1 MRGIIGVEAMVRHGK
16 KLSEGK
22 EKEGEGEG
30 RCISP
35 VQPDP
40 FSLGLWYDSFRGGIM
55 FIYKCINVLAVFPT
69 PVSKQTLKIKSNR
82 LKGMVNADLMQMFCW
97 TA

>member
-1 MRGIIGVEAMVRHGK
+1 MSGMDWVRGIIGVEAMVRHGK

-22 EKEGEGEG
+22 EKGGEG

-40 FSLGLWYDSFRGGIM
+40 FSLGH
-55 FIYKCINVLAVFPT
+55 
-69 PVSKQTLKIKSNR
+69 
-82 LKGMVNADLMQMFCW
+82 
-97 TA
+97 

>member
-1 MRGIIGVEAMVRHGK
+1 MSGMDWVRGIIGVEAMVRHGK

-22 EKEGEGEG
+22 EKEGEG

-40 FSLGLWYDSFRGGIM
+40 FSLGLWYDSFRGGLCL
-55 FIYKCINVLAVFPT
+55 FISV
-69 PVSKQTLKIKSNR
+69 
-82 LKGMVNADLMQMFCW
+82 
-97 TA
+97 

>member
-1 MRGIIGVEAMVRHGK
+1 MDWVRGIIGVEAMVRHGK

-22 EKEGEGEG
+22 EKEKEGEG

-40 FSLGLWYDSFRGGIM
+40 FSLGLWYDSFRGGGVM
-55 FIYKCINVLAVFPT
+55 FIYVLEDFPPT
-69 PVSKQTLKIKSNR
+69 LVWKQTLKIESNR
-82 LKGMVNADLMQMFCW
+82 E
-97 TA
+97 

>member
-1 MRGIIGVEAMVRHGK
+1 MDWVRGIIGVEAMVRHGK

-40 FSLGLWYDSFRGGIM
+40 FSLGLW
-55 FIYKCINVLAVFPT
+55 
-69 PVSKQTLKIKSNR
+69 
-82 LKGMVNADLMQMFCW
+82 
-97 TA
+97 

>member
-1 MRGIIGVEAMVRHGK
+1 MDWVRGIIGVEAMVRHGK

-40 FSLGLWYDSFRGGIM
+40 FSLGLWYDSFRGGDYVYLSM
-55 FIYKCINVLAVFPT
+55 YKCTRSFSN
-69 PVSKQTLKIKSNR
+69 SCIKTNTQ
-82 LKGMVNADLMQMFCW
+82 N
-97 TA
+97 

>member
-22 EKEGEGEG
+22 EKEGEG

-40 FSLGLWYDSFRGGIM
+40 FSLGLWYNFRGGRGGD
-55 FIYKCINVLAVFPT
+55 YVYLCTRSFPT
-69 PVSKQTLKIKSNR
+69 PVSKQTLKIKSTR
-82 LKGMVNADLMQMFCW
+82 LKGMVNAKKSLI
-97 TA
+97 

>member
-1 MRGIIGVEAMVRHGK
+1 MRGMDWVRGIIGVEAMVRHGK

-40 FSLGLWYDSFRGGIM
+40 FSLGLW
-55 FIYKCINVLAVFPT
+55 
-69 PVSKQTLKIKSNR
+69 
-82 LKGMVNADLMQMFCW
+82 
-97 TA
+97 